1 MGKIE
6 LLAPAGNFEAL
17 AAAVESG
24 ADAVYL
30 GGNKFNARA
39 FADNF
44 DGDTLVKAVSYAHIR
59 GARVFVTINILLS
72 DRELAE
78 AMEYI
83 GFLYN
88 IGVDA
93 IIIQDVALLKLASEA
108 FPGLELH
115 CSTQMTV
122 HNSEGARYYAG
133 MGAKRIVLARELS
146 LAEVKGIIEN
156 TGVET
161 EVFIHG
167 ALCVSYSGQCLMS
180 SLIGGRSGNRGR
192 CAQPCRRKYSL
203 YDFDT
208 DRVMEE
214 NRNRHLLSTR
224 DLNTYRR
231 LEELVASGVASLKI
245 EGRMKKP
252 EYVAIVVKHYRDEL
266 DRIMGKGNHSEP
278 EAEYELKSAFNREFT
293 EGYLFGKR
301 NKDIVSIERPDNRGI
316 PLGRIIGQKGDIAS
330 LKVEAG
336 YLNDGDGIEI
346 ISAKGRSTGTIISG
360 IRVAGQNVKTAR
372 KGETAEIFI
381 RDRVEAGSLVNKT
394 LDCLLDRKARE
405 EYSPENKKKIEVF
418 YFVSAAAGEYPS
430 ITVRDND
437 GNKVSYTDQDKAEEA
452 VKAPTLPEKVIE
464 QLSKTGDTPYIM
476 EAEEVSIAENCFIPA
491 RQLNRMRRE
500 VLELLSKKRS
510 MPFARPVINVNAASY
525 LKAVLPIGKPA
536 VSKKIEY
543 AAGVRNREG
552 AVSAYE
558 SGADTVYLLSEVY
571 QGDIAAD
578 AAELGLYSKAKGKSL
593 FYVLPN
599 IVRDRDFDKLN
610 KRLEAIT
617 ESIGTD
623 IFGLVISASGQ
634 LELARRLRIK
644 RLRMNYTMGLFNS
657 VAAGHYVMEGAEA
670 IGLSPELT
678 LLQIRDI
685 APKLMVPVEAVVYGY
700 LPVMTT
706 EYCPVSTGADGCDQ
720 MGGCKNR
727 NYGIIDEKRKVFRI
741 VRLDSC
747 RTQILNADV
756 LFLAEEL
763 SDIISSGVSILRGD
777 FYFESPEEIG
787 RIIKLYRNHSIM
799 DRDDSVLA
807 EKIKGKGFTK
817 GHFYRGVD

>member
-59 GARVFVTINILLS
+59 GVRVFVTINILLS
-72 DRELAE
+72 DRELVE

-93 IIIQDVALLKLASEA
+93 IIVQDIALLKLAAEA

-146 LAEVKGIIEN
+146 LAEVKGIIDN

-208 DRVMEE
+208 DRVIEE
-214 NRNRHLLSTR
+214 NRSKHLLSTR
-224 DLNTYRR
+224 DLNTFRR

-252 EYVAIVVKHYRDEL
+252 EYVAIVVKHYRDAL
-266 DRIMGKGNHSEP
+266 DSIMGKVNHRLS

-316 PLGRIIGQKGDIAS
+316 PLGRITGQKGDIAS
-330 LKVEAG
+330 LKIEDG

-346 ISAKGRSTGTIISG
+346 IAANGGSTGTIISG

-372 KGETAEIFI
+372 KGETVEIFI
-381 RDRVEAGSLVNKT
+381 RDRVKAGSLVNKT
-394 LDCLLDRKARE
+394 LDSMLDRKARE
-405 EYSPENKKKIEVF
+405 EYSPENKKKIKVF
-418 YFVSAAAGEYPS
+418 YSFSAAAGESPV
-430 ITVRDND
+430 IKVQDND
-437 GNKVSYTDQDKAEEA
+437 GNIISYVDSEKAESA
-452 VKAPTLPEKVIE
+452 VKASTLPEKAAQ

-476 EAEEVSIAENCFIPA
+476 EAMEVSIAENCFLSA
-491 RQLNRMRRE
+491 RQLNRIRRE
-500 VLELLSKKRS
+500 ALELLSKKRA
-510 MPFARPVINVNAASY
+510 MPFTRPVINLDAASY
-525 LKAVLPIGKPA
+525 IRTKLPAGKPA
-536 VSKKIEY
+536 DNIKTEY
-543 AAGVRNREG
+543 AAGVRNRDG
-552 AVSAYE
+552 AFSAYAA
-558 SGADTVYLLSEVY
+558 GADTVYILSDVY
-571 QGDIAAD
+571 EGDIEAD
-578 AAELGLYSKAKGKSL
+578 ANVLGSYCKANGKSI

-599 IVRDRDFDKLN
+599 IVRDREYGKLY
-610 KRLEAIT
+610 KRLEALT
-617 ESIGTD
+617 ESIG
-623 IFGLVISASGQ
+623 IEVFGLVLSASGQ
-634 LELARRLRIK
+634 LELVRKLRIK
-644 RLRMNYTMGLFNS
+644 RFRMNYNIGLFNA
-657 VAAGHYVMEGAEA
+657 VAADHYALEGAEA

-678 LLQIRDI
+678 LAQIRDI
-685 APKLMVPVEAVVYGY
+685 AKKLTLPTEAVVYGY

-706 EYCPVSTGADGCDQ
+706 EY
-720 MGGCKNR
+720 
-727 NYGIIDEKRKVFRI
+727 
-741 VRLDSC
+741 
-747 RTQILNADV
+747 
-756 LFLAEEL
+756 
-763 SDIISSGVSILRGD
+763 
-777 FYFESPEEIG
+777 
-787 RIIKLYRNHSIM
+787 
-799 DRDDSVLA
+799 
-807 EKIKGKGFTK
+807 
-817 GHFYRGVD
+817 

>member
-72 DRELAE
+72 DRELVE

-93 IIIQDVALLKLASEA
+93 IIVQDIALLKLAAEA
-108 FPGLELH
+108 FPDLELH

-146 LAEVKGIIEN
+146 LAEVKGIIDN

-214 NRNRHLLSTR
+214 NRSKHLLSTR

-252 EYVAIVVKHYRDEL
+252 EYVAIVVKHYRDAL
-266 DRIMGKGNHSEP
+266 DSILGKGNHRLT

-316 PLGRIIGQKGDIAS
+316 PLGRITGQKGDIAT
-330 LKVEAG
+330 LKIEEG

-346 ISAKGRSTGTIISG
+346 IAANGGSTGTIISG

-372 KGETAEIFI
+372 KGETAEIFL
-381 RDRVEAGSLVNKT
+381 RDRVKAGSLVNKT
-394 LDCLLDRKARE
+394 LDSMLDRKARE
-405 EYSPENKKKIEVF
+405 EYSPENKKKIKVF
-418 YFVSAAAGEYPS
+418 YRFSAAAGEDPV

-437 GNKVSYTDQDKAEEA
+437 GNEVSYVDNEKAEAA
-452 VKAPTLPEKVIE
+452 VKAPTSPEKAAL
-464 QLSKTGDTPYIM
+464 QLSKTGDTPYLM
-476 EAEEVSIAENCFIPA
+476 EATEVTVAENCFIPA
-491 RQLNRMRRE
+491 SQLNRMRRE
-500 VLELLSKKRS
+500 VLEQLSQKRA
-510 MPFARPVINVNAASY
+510 MPFKRPVINLDSASY
-525 LKAVLPIGKPA
+525 IKGKLPAGKPA
-536 VSKKIEY
+536 DNIKTEY

-552 AVSAYE
+552 AFSAYAA
-558 SGADTVYLLSEVY
+558 GADTVYLLSDVY
-571 QGDIAAD
+571 EGDIEAD
-578 AAELGLYSKAKGKSL
+578 ANVLGSYCKANGKSI
-593 FYVLPN
+593 FFVLPN
-599 IVRDRDFDKLN
+599 IVRDREYGKLY
-610 KRLEAIT
+610 KRLVALT
-617 ESIGTD
+617 ESIG
-623 IFGLVISASGQ
+623 IEVFGLVLSASGQ
-634 LELARRLRIK
+634 LELVRKLGIK
-644 RLRMNYTMGLFNS
+644 RFRMNYTMGLFNT
-657 VAAGHYVMEGAEA
+657 VAAGHYALEGAEA

-678 LLQIRDI
+678 LAQIRDI
-685 APKLMVPVEAVVYGY
+685 NKKLTLPAETVVYGY

-706 EYCPVSTGADGCDQ
+706 EYCPVSMGGGCDQ
-720 MGGCKNR
+720 RGGCKNL

-741 VRLDSC
+741 IRLDSC
-747 RTQILNADV
+747 RTQILNSDV

-763 SDIISSGVSILRGD
+763 SDITGSGVSILRAD
-777 FYFESPEEIG
+777 FYFENPEDIG
-787 RIIKLYRNHSIM
+787 RIVKLYRNHGDM
-799 DRDDSVLA
+799 DKHDRALMES
-807 EKIKGKGFTK
+807 IKGKGFTK